1 MSEHQHGHAHSHA
14 HDADVSDEQELG
26 ADFWNERY
34 ASAPAIWSGQPNPQL
49 VAEASRLSPG
59 RALDVGAGEG
69 ADAIW
74 LAEQGWAVTAVD
86 ISGVALTRA
95 AEHARAAGD
104 DVASRITFEERDFT
118 SWSPPAGSFDLVSAQ
133 FVHVPPARRD
143 ALNGALAAAVAPGG
157 VLLIVGHHPLDLETG
172 LRRPSRAD
180 LVFTADDV
188 VGVLDPAEWEV
199 LATEARPRMAT
210 GPDGA
215 EVQVHDAVLLAR
227 RRP

>member
-1 MSEHQHGHAHSHA
+1 MSQHDHHHGPGHG

-34 ASAPAIWSGQPNPQL
+34 ASAPAIWSGHPNPQL
-49 VAEASRLSPG
+49 VTEASRLAPG

-74 LAEQGWAVTAVD
+74 LAQHGWTVTAVD
-86 ISGVALTRA
+86 ISSVAVTRA

-104 DVASRITFEERDFT
+104 DVAARITLEERDFT
-118 SWSPPAGSFDLVSAQ
+118 TWTPPTGSFDLVSAQ
-133 FVHVPPARRD
+133 FIHVPPDRRD
-143 ALNGALAAAVAPGG
+143 GLNRALAAAVAPGG

-180 LVFTADDV
+180 LLFTAEDV
-188 VGVLDPAEWEV
+188 VGVLDPAEWEI
-199 LATEARPRMAT
+199 LATEARPRIAV

-215 EVQVHDAVLLAR
+215 DVQVHDAVLLAR
-227 RRP
+227 RRA

>member
-1 MSEHQHGHAHSHA
+1 MSEHSHVHGHD
-14 HDADVSDEQELG
+14 HDGDLSGEQELG

-34 ASAPAIWSGQPNPQL
+34 ASAPAIWSGRPNPQL

-74 LAEQGWAVTAVD
+74 LAEHGWTVTAVD
-86 ISGVALTRA
+86 ISGVALARA
-95 AEHARAAGD
+95 AQHAQAAGD
-104 DVASRITFEERDFT
+104 DVAPRITFEERDFT
-118 SWSPPAGSFDLVSAQ
+118 AWAPDVGSFDLVSAQ
-133 FVHVPPARRD
+133 FIHVPPDRRD
-143 ALNGALAAAVAPGG
+143 GLNRALAAAVAPGG

-180 LVFTADDV
+180 LLFTAEDV
-188 VGVLDPAEWEV
+188 VGVLDPAEWEI
-199 LATEARPRMAT
+199 LATEARPRTAV

-215 EVQVHDAVLLAR
+215 DVPVHDAVLLAR

>member
-1 MSEHQHGHAHSHA
+1 MSEHQHGHAHGHG
-14 HDADVSDEQELG
+14 HDADISDDQELG
-26 ADFWNERY
+26 AEFWNERY
-34 ASAPAIWSGQPNPQL
+34 ASAPAIWSGRPNPQL
-49 VAEASRLSPG
+49 VAEAGQLSPG

-74 LAEQGWAVTAVD
+74 LAEHRWTVTAVD
-86 ISGVALTRA
+86 ISSIALERA

-104 DVASRITFEERDFT
+104 DVASRISFEERDFT
-118 SWSPPAGSFDLVSAQ
+118 AWAPPAGSFDLVSAQ

-143 ALNGALAAAVAPGG
+143 ALNAALAAAVAPGG

-180 LVFTADDV
+180 LLFTADDV
-188 VGVLDPAEWEV
+188 VGVLDPAEWEI
-199 LATEARPRMAT
+199 LATEARPRTAT

-215 EVQVHDAVLLAR
+215 DVGVHDAVLLAR